1 MSLIPRLESFRNMHL
16 GRSVL
21 LWMSPSRSI
30 ATALFLLSASGCAP
44 RAEAKPASKEK
55 CCFCEE
61 PITGESF
68 PGFTKKLKPRVACRQ
83 CTHNYVVARDQFA
96 RWCDTPRQAVEV
108 KTRQGRAALRQR
120 LSYCACG
127 GKAEDHREDKDGNLL
142 ECSHCDGCDH
152 FHYQTDEAESAK
164 QAA

>member
-1 MSLIPRLESFRNMHL
+1 MNAQQTKALIDAARKARQALLALDTDSIVALE
-16 GRSVL
+16 
-21 LWMSPSRSI
+21 LW
-30 ATALFLLSASGCAP
+30 TAIH